1 MATDKKLK
9 DPAEAALSAIEQ
21 ALNLDIPTAGD
32 AARVEPRLP
41 DVGDN
46 DPLSDPLAEAYGR
59 RIPNLDL
66 DHLGELPPPE
76 RGRSRREGGLLP
88 PDRSLVANDDRQNIG
103 ILQQTLRV
111 RPSRKPYI
119 VAGIASLLWLGG
131 LVALAWNQSGGDL
144 KAFVT
149 GLTALQGAVVAT
161 AIAGPIVLFL
171 ITAMLAVRAHE
182 MRLVARAV
190 GEVAIR
196 LAEPESF
203 STDAV
208 LTMSQTVRREVAAVG
223 DGVERALARAGELET
238 LVRGEISTLERAYSD
253 NEIRIRTLVDELV
266 AQRESI
272 VANADRV
279 RGAIA
284 GSHENLSS
292 ELDGAAERIVAAING
307 AGERV
312 TGALDARSD
321 AITAALGEV
330 GERVVGNVST
340 RGDDLVRQLEATS
353 AGVRGG
359 LETIGTNLT
368 VSLQQRA
375 DEVTEAFERTGG
387 ALTRTLADNA
397 GAVAKSL
404 AETGTTLIEALDRQ
418 GGSVRETFERSAK
431 GLEETFLSRGT
442 ELTDRFAQTGGE
454 ITARFAETGEGLR
467 RQFAATGTGI
477 AEDITARGATLRA
490 EIEIAGA
497 GVSELIEGRGRD
509 AQAALALA
517 AGS

>member
-321 AITAALGEV
+321 AITAALARSGS
-330 GERVVGNVST
+330 GWS
-340 RGDDLVRQLEATS
+340 ATS
-353 AGVRGG
+353 RP
-359 LETIGTNLT
+359 
-368 VSLQQRA
+368 
-375 DEVTEAFERTGG
+375 
-387 ALTRTLADNA
+387 
-397 GAVAKSL
+397 
-404 AETGTTLIEALDRQ
+404 
-418 GGSVRETFERSAK
+418 
-431 GLEETFLSRGT
+431 
-442 ELTDRFAQTGGE
+442 
-454 ITARFAETGEGLR
+454 
-467 RQFAATGTGI
+467 AATTSC
-477 AEDITARGATLRA
+477 ASSRPPARAC
-490 EIEIAGA
+490 
-497 GVSELIEGRGRD
+497 
-509 AQAALALA
+509 A
-517 AGS
+517 AGSRPSARTSPSRCSSAPTR